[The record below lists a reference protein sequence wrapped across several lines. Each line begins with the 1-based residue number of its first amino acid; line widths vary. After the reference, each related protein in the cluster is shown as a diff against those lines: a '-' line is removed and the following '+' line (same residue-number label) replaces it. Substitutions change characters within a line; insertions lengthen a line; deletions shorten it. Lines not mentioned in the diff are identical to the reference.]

1 MWGSYAST
9 PFFTRNNMGTAKA
22 IVRTRVYIQVIAS
35 TTYDKSEKELGF
47 GCNSQRYCFCVPG
60 KKQ

>member
-1 MWGSYAST
+1 
-9 PFFTRNNMGTAKA
+9 MGTAKA